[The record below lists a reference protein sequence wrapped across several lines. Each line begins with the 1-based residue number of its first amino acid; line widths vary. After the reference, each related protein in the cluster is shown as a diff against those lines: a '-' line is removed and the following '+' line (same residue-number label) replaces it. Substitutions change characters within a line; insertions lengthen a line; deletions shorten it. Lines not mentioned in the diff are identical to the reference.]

1 MPNCLPTVNL
11 FEGTVFASRIGIASY
26 SIFNVSCQLVLLQ
39 LSIYALK
46 KQNN

>member
-26 SIFNVSCQLVLLQ
+26 SIFNVKHCKER
-39 LSIYALK
+39 K
-46 KQNN
+46 KTGKVIVYKF